1 MFSCLIVMLSNLN
14 FAPEGNILLTVNE
27 TEVNQVMPTT
37 SEIYFKPEE
46 TGTIKFF
53 SLQTILM
60 TENKH
65 VCFRRDDVFLSRKHQ
80 ASGFYALQTLQNRKK
95 QLVPDGLAIC
105 ANSQSF
111 SNDLLIWEALFSGWR
126 ATCWIKAARIRK
138 KNATL

>member
-65 VCFRRDDVFLSRKHQ
+65 VCFRRDDVFLSRKH
-80 ASGFYALQTLQNRKK
+80 
-95 QLVPDGLAIC
+95 
-105 ANSQSF
+105 
-111 SNDLLIWEALFSGWR
+111 
-126 ATCWIKAARIRK
+126 
-138 KNATL
+138 